1 MTNTINNKIRVIIAD
16 DHPVVREGL
25 VRIISSTPDIIVA
38 GEAENGAELLEK
50 IRKRDLDVV
59 VLDVDMPQKNGWEVM
74 VHLNAEY
81 PKLPIII
88 LSGFSENDYAVQFF
102 KAGASGFLNKMK
114 AKEEIAEAIRKVAR
128 GGKYINPNIA
138 EKLALSLNKNSE
150 NPPHETLSTR
160 EFQVFFMIASGKSVK
175 EISEELSLSV
185 PTISSYR
192 ARMLEKMTLETNA
205 QIINYAFRNGLLK

>member
-25 VRIISSTPDIIVA
+25 VHIISNTPDILVVE
-38 GEAENGAELLEK
+38 EAENGAELLEK
-50 IRKRDLDVV
+50 IRKMNLDVV
-59 VLDVDMPQKNGWEVM
+59 VLDVDMPKKNGWEVM
-74 VHLNAEY
+74 SHLNVEY

-102 KAGASGFLNKMK
+102 KAGASGFVNKMK

-128 GGKYINPNIA
+128 GGKYINQNIA

-150 NPPHETLSTR
+150 YSPHETLSTR
-160 EFQVFFMIASGKSVK
+160 EFQIFFMIASGKSVK

-192 ARMLEKMTLETNA
+192 ARMLEKMTLESNA

>member
-1 MTNTINNKIRVIIAD
+1 
-16 DHPVVREGL
+16 
-25 VRIISSTPDIIVA
+25 
-38 GEAENGAELLEK
+38 
-50 IRKRDLDVV
+50 
-59 VLDVDMPQKNGWEVM
+59 
-74 VHLNAEY
+74 
-81 PKLPIII
+81 
-88 LSGFSENDYAVQFF
+88 
-102 KAGASGFLNKMK
+102 MK

-128 GGKYINPNIA
+128 GEKYINPNIA

-150 NPPHETLSTR
+150 DPPHETLSTR

-192 ARMLEKMTLETNA
+192 ARMLEKMTLESNA

>member
-1 MTNTINNKIRVIIAD
+1 MTHSHREKIKVIIAD

-25 VRIISSTPDIIVA
+25 VQIISDTPDLIVA

-50 IRKRDLDVV
+50 IRKLDLDVV
-59 VLDVDMPQKNGWEVM
+59 VLDIDMPKKNGWEVV

-88 LSGFSENDYAVQFF
+88 LSGFSEDDYAVQFL
-102 KAGASGFLNKMK
+102 KAGASGYLNKIDAIK
-114 AKEEIAEAIRKVAR
+114 DIADAIRKVAG
-128 GGKYINPNIA
+128 GGKYISQNIA
-138 EKLALSLNKNSE
+138 EKLASDLGKNTE
-150 NPPHETLSTR
+150 QKPHETLSPR
-160 EFQVFFMIASGKSVK
+160 EFQIFFMIASGTSVK

-192 ARMLEKMTLETNA
+192 ARMLEKMALNSNT
-205 QIINYAFRNGLLK
+205 QVVNYAFRNGILK